1 METQAELS
9 VKYEGYLKKQQA
21 QVARARAMEDWRIP
35 EDIDYDCIESLRIEA
50 RQKLKAKKPLS
61 LSQAGRI
68 PGVNP
73 ADVAVLMVWLKRQ
86 AGRRRGARHK
96 REGTALKKHSSMALV
111 VFAVCMVSY
120 SGPMVKGALNEGAS
134 PISVALLRMLA
145 AALLMLPYEARQCVR
160 RHIPMKL
167 TPAQWGL
174 TALAA
179 AFLAAHYITWITSL
193 TGTST
198 FASVALVCTQ
208 PLFVAFFSYVLF
220 RERTPRRALPGALL
234 ALLGAVTIALSGL
247 SGQEAQAT
255 GQEALRSNLLAL
267 AGAVLMAAHWLA
279 GRQIRQTLAAEVY
292 TPVLYLITAALLA
305 LCLPL
310 SGGFRMPLSALPYMA
325 GLVIGST
332 LLGHAVFA
340 YALSGVSAN
349 VISFALLGEPVGAM
363 IFSMIFFG
371 EVPTWPVAL
380 GGLLTL
386 MGLAL
391 YLAFA
396 GGEKQPA

>member
-1 METQAELS
+1 MNPS
-9 VKYEGYLKKQQA
+9 YLL
-21 QVARARAMEDWRIP
+21 V
-35 EDIDYDCIESLRIEA
+35 L
-50 RQKLKAKKPLS
+50 L
-61 LSQAGRI
+61 
-68 PGVNP
+68 GV
-73 ADVAVLMVWLKRQ
+73 V
-86 AGRRRGARHK
+86 
-96 REGTALKKHSSMALV
+96 
-111 VFAVCMVSY
+111 MVSY
-120 SGPMVKGALNEGAS
+120 SGPLVKGGLLAGAN
-134 PISVALLRMLA
+134 PVTVATLRMLFSF
-145 AALLMLPYEARQCVR
+145 LL
-160 RHIPMKL
+160 L
-167 TPAQWGL
+167 TPVMLWRRGGQAAPILSVKKMTRRQWL
-174 TALAA
+174 WSLAA
-179 AFLAAHYITWITSL
+179 SLCLALHYLTWMTSL
-193 TGTST
+193 DSTST

-220 RERTPRRALPGALL
+220 HERTPRRALPGALL
-234 ALLGAVTIALSGL
+234 ALVGAVTIALSGL
-247 SGQEAQAT
+247 AGQGAQAA
-255 GQEALRSNLLAL
+255 GSDALRSNLLAL

-386 MGLAL
+386 VGLAL

>member
-1 METQAELS
+1 MCS
-9 VKYEGYLKKQQA
+9 
-21 QVARARAMEDWRIP
+21 
-35 EDIDYDCIESLRIEA
+35 
-50 RQKLKAKKPLS
+50 
-61 LSQAGRI
+61 
-68 PGVNP
+68 
-73 ADVAVLMVWLKRQ
+73 
-86 AGRRRGARHK
+86 
-96 REGTALKKHSSMALV
+96 
-111 VFAVCMVSY
+111 
-120 SGPMVKGALNEGAS
+120 
-134 PISVALLRMLA
+134 
-145 AALLMLPYEARQCVR
+145 
-160 RHIPMKL
+160 
-167 TPAQWGL
+167 
-174 TALAA
+174 
-179 AFLAAHYITWITSL
+179 
-193 TGTST
+193 
-198 FASVALVCTQ
+198 
-208 PLFVAFFSYVLF
+208 F
-220 RERTPRRALPGALL
+220 RSAPRRALPGALL

-247 SGQEAQAT
+247 SGQAAQAT

>member
-1 METQAELS
+1 
-9 VKYEGYLKKQQA
+9 
-21 QVARARAMEDWRIP
+21 
-35 EDIDYDCIESLRIEA
+35 
-50 RQKLKAKKPLS
+50 
-61 LSQAGRI
+61 
-68 PGVNP
+68 
-73 ADVAVLMVWLKRQ
+73 
-86 AGRRRGARHK
+86 
-96 REGTALKKHSSMALV
+96 
-111 VFAVCMVSY
+111 
-120 SGPMVKGALNEGAS
+120 
-134 PISVALLRMLA
+134 
-145 AALLMLPYEARQCVR
+145 
-160 RHIPMKL
+160 
-167 TPAQWGL
+167 
-174 TALAA
+174 
-179 AFLAAHYITWITSL
+179 
-193 TGTST
+193 
-198 FASVALVCTQ
+198 
-208 PLFVAFFSYVLF
+208 
-220 RERTPRRALPGALL
+220 
-234 ALLGAVTIALSGL
+234 
-247 SGQEAQAT
+247 
-255 GQEALRSNLLAL
+255 
-267 AGAVLMAAHWLA
+267 MAAHWLA

-292 TPVLYLITAALLA
+292 TPVLYLITALLLA

-396 GGEKQPA
+396 GGEKAARLAPQVFFQIHGAILPQAHALHLQQQAVRLPAAGRERRAQSALPVDHAVAGHIRRSHAQGIPHGAGGPRAADPAGNLPVGGHAPARDLPHGGIDPFKHSHPCAPFAPSSLG

>member
-1 METQAELS
+1 M
-9 VKYEGYLKKQQA
+9 
-21 QVARARAMEDWRIP
+21 
-35 EDIDYDCIESLRIEA
+35 
-50 RQKLKAKKPLS
+50 
-61 LSQAGRI
+61 
-68 PGVNP
+68 
-73 ADVAVLMVWLKRQ
+73 
-86 AGRRRGARHK
+86 
-96 REGTALKKHSSMALV
+96 
-111 VFAVCMVSY
+111 
-120 SGPMVKGALNEGAS
+120 
-134 PISVALLRMLA
+134 
-145 AALLMLPYEARQCVR
+145 
-160 RHIPMKL
+160 
-167 TPAQWGL
+167 
-174 TALAA
+174 
-179 AFLAAHYITWITSL
+179 
-193 TGTST
+193 
-198 FASVALVCTQ
+198 
-208 PLFVAFFSYVLF
+208 
-220 RERTPRRALPGALL
+220 
-234 ALLGAVTIALSGL
+234 TIALSGL

-292 TPVLYLITAALLA
+292 TPVLYLITALLLA

>member
-1 METQAELS
+1 
-9 VKYEGYLKKQQA
+9 
-21 QVARARAMEDWRIP
+21 
-35 EDIDYDCIESLRIEA
+35 
-50 RQKLKAKKPLS
+50 
-61 LSQAGRI
+61 
-68 PGVNP
+68 
-73 ADVAVLMVWLKRQ
+73 
-86 AGRRRGARHK
+86 
-96 REGTALKKHSSMALV
+96 
-111 VFAVCMVSY
+111 
-120 SGPMVKGALNEGAS
+120 
-134 PISVALLRMLA
+134 
-145 AALLMLPYEARQCVR
+145 
-160 RHIPMKL
+160 
-167 TPAQWGL
+167 
-174 TALAA
+174 
-179 AFLAAHYITWITSL
+179 
-193 TGTST
+193 
-198 FASVALVCTQ
+198 
-208 PLFVAFFSYVLF
+208 
-220 RERTPRRALPGALL
+220 
-234 ALLGAVTIALSGL
+234 
-247 SGQEAQAT
+247 
-255 GQEALRSNLLAL
+255 
-267 AGAVLMAAHWLA
+267 MAAHWLA

-386 MGLAL
+386 VGLAL

-396 GGEKQPA
+396 GEEKQPA